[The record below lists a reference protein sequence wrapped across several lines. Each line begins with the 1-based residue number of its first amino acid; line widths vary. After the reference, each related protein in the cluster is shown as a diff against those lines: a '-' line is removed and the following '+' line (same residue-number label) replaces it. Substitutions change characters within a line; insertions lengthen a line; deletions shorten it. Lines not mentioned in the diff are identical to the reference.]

1 MILLSM
7 SSSGNSFLQ
16 LLNVLLIFVVVLGLT
31 YFTTRW
37 IAGFQKT
44 QMHNKNLQI
53 IETLKITQNKYIQI
67 VRAGEVYLVIA
78 ISKDQVTL
86 LAELKDDELDKLDM
100 ESLENK
106 DFTKESFSEIL
117 EKVKKHIPKK

>member
-86 LAELKDDELDKLDM
+86 LAKLKDDELDKLDM